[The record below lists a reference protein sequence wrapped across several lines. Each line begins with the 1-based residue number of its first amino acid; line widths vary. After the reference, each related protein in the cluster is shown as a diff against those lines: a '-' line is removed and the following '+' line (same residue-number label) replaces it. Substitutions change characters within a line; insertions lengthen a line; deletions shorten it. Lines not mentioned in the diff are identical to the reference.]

1 MWGLLAIVG
10 SAYCLTKAFEL
21 MARPGAA
28 GVAFGLLFLVV
39 PVWLI
44 QVAAMRSGGRVE
56 VVKEGPEGRFFVGVG
71 RVGWTCRFRWQDV
84 REVQNLVTP
93 ARPKQAERR
102 VIWVDLGNGKVVTF
116 GSLLDEVQR
125 AYLIEAIREGM
136 RG

>member
-56 VVKEGPEGRFFVGVG
+56 VVKEGPEGRFFGVG

-116 GSLLDEVQR
+116 GSLLDEVKR